1 MNISVQRIT
10 YQISFLNTCTVTNII
25 ANTTLWVVNSI
36 ANIINYFTQNILQL
50 YTYRNLGFLSPAD
63 CSSGPASEEASGTAA
78 ALEDLSGTGGTFE
91 AFSGAGFS

>member
-1 MNISVQRIT
+1 MNIIV
-10 YQISFLNTCTVTNII
+10 
-25 ANTTLWVVNSI
+25 NTTLWVANSI
-36 ANIINYFTQNILQL
+36 MNIINRFTQNILQL

-63 CSSGPASEEASGTAA
+63 CYSGPASEEASGTAA

>member
-1 MNISVQRIT
+1 M
-10 YQISFLNTCTVTNII
+10 NII

-36 ANIINYFTQNILQL
+36 ANIINCFTQSILQL
-50 YTYRNLGFLSPAD
+50 YTYRNLGFLSPDD
-63 CSSGPASEEASGTAA
+63 CSSGPALEEASGTVA